1 MDPRSEVLLR
11 QVNLFTGKVLLA
23 GITHDGLLDLLPD
36 SQAWVWLANDAQ
48 PLTAQYA
55 ERIHF
60 STMAPSEKFNAAV
73 LYLPKS
79 KELTNYL
86 LQALVACLETNGVL
100 YLVGE
105 KKAGIERA
113 SKQLV
118 SYGKAVK
125 LDSARHC
132 QLWRVQPNIPALP
145 ANLLSFAQTYSVQGL
160 TITSLAGVFSHGRL
174 DKGTELLLQH
184 LDHLPIGKILD
195 FGCGAGVIGCL
206 LKKQYPKSQLY
217 LQDVDA
223 FAIASSELTLAQNN
237 LAATTLLADGIDNA
251 PLGLNAII
259 TNPPFH
265 QGVQTHYQTTEQLL
279 LEASHHLLVGGELR
293 LVANSFLKYQPL
305 IHHSFGNCQVLAESN
320 GFKIYSARKQ
330 K

>member
-11 QVNLFTGKVLLA
+11 QVTHFTGKILLVGLA
-23 GITHDGLLDLLPD
+23 NDGLLNLLPD
-36 SQAWVWLANDAQ
+36 SKAWVWLANDAQ
-48 PLTAQYA
+48 ALTSQYA

-60 STMAPSEKFNAAV
+60 STTAPSEKFTSVV
-73 LYLPKS
+73 LFLPKS

-86 LQALVACLETNGVL
+86 LQALMACLETNGLL

-113 SKQLV
+113 AKQLAP
-118 SYGKAVK
+118 YGKPVK

-132 QLWRVQPNIPALP
+132 QLWQVQPNIPATP
-145 ANLLSFAQTYSVQGL
+145 ANLLSFAQTYPVQGL

-206 LKKQYPKSQLY
+206 IKKQYPKSQLY

-237 LAATTLLADGIDNA
+237 LIATTLLADGISNA
-251 PLGLNAII
+251 PQGLSAII
-259 TNPPFH
+259 SNPPFH

-279 LEASHHLLVGGELR
+279 QEASHHLLIGGELR
-293 LVANSFLKYQPL
+293 LIANSFLKYQPL
-305 IHHSFGNCQVLAESN
+305 IYNSFGNCQVLAESN
-320 GFKIYSARKQ
+320 GFKIYSAHKE